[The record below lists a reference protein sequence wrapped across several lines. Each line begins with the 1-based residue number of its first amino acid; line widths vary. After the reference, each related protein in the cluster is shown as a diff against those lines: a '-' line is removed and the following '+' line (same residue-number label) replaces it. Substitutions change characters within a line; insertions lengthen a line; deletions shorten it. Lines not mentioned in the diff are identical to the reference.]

1 MCIIPEKDIWQS
13 ISNFLTRVGS
23 IIITKPAVNY
33 RVEDP
38 VMVLTEL
45 LVGLVALCLND
56 PAMSLKHSLTT
67 NLYRVLVVAKKRLFN
82 IKIVHFYLTYYKFI
96 MVTPVLNYTVNNF
109 YQNEKE
115 ISIPWLEIEVIEVD
129 KIKY

>member
-1 MCIIPEKDIWQS
+1 M
-13 ISNFLTRVGS
+13 
-23 IIITKPAVNY
+23 
-33 RVEDP
+33 
-38 VMVLTEL
+38 
-45 LVGLVALCLND
+45 
-56 PAMSLKHSLTT
+56 
-67 NLYRVLVVAKKRLFN
+67 AKKRLFN